1 MSVFPQKNGTERH
14 SPVSSNREFALG
26 TESTTRPTGLRVLP
40 IRMKYIGLTV
50 NKGFAT
56 SFFDLDRRMGSDAFE
71 TGTQK
76 GSAT

>member
-1 MSVFPQKNGTERH
+1 MR
-14 SPVSSNREFALG
+14 L
-26 TESTTRPTGLRVLP
+26 
-40 IRMKYIGLTV
+40 KYIGLSV
-50 NKGFAT
+50 YKGFTT